1 MMRQG
6 LKILLLSL
14 SPAVMFLAGCESHH
28 PNTQGW
34 PTPLLEHSTGTLD
47 FLHRDGSIKASISI
61 EIANTREAQ
70 IKGLMGR
77 SDLGIN
83 HGMLF
88 VFKQTKI
95 RKFWMKN
102 TSVPLDI
109 IFVGEGGCIVN
120 IAESTT
126 PMSGKDYWSSG
137 PIKYVVEVRAGFS
150 KRFKIDTSTCIR
162 WRRL

>member
-1 MMRQG
+1 
-6 LKILLLSL
+6 
-14 SPAVMFLAGCESHH
+14 
-28 PNTQGW
+28 
-34 PTPLLEHSTGTLD
+34 
-47 FLHRDGSIKASISI
+47 
-61 EIANTREAQ
+61 
-70 IKGLMGR
+70 
-77 SDLGIN
+77 
-83 HGMLF
+83 
-88 VFKQTKI
+88 
-95 RKFWMKN
+95 MKN

>member
-6 LKILLLSL
+6 LKMLLILF
-14 SPAVMFLAGCESHH
+14 PVMMFFTGCESHH
-28 PNTQGW
+28 LKTQGR
-34 PTPLLEHSTGTLD
+34 PAPLLEHSTGTLD
-47 FLHRDGSIKASISI
+47 FLHIDGSVKASISI
-61 EIANTREAQ
+61 EIADTRETQ

-77 SDLGIN
+77 SDLEIN

-88 VFKQTKI
+88 VFKRMKT

-102 TSVPLDI
+102 TPVPLDI
-109 IFVGEGGCIVN
+109 IFAGGDGCIVN

-126 PMSGKDYWSSG
+126 PMSDKDYGSG
-137 PIKYVVEVRAGFS
+137 RPIKYVVEVRAGFS